1 MNWAETSDKPFK
13 TRSMGIANIRGGG
26 GSLGSSL
33 IGGTLT
39 GGDMMCVSEMIA
51 IYDDV

>member
-13 TRSMGIANIRGGG
+13 TRSMGIANIRGG
-26 GSLGSSL
+26 
-33 IGGTLT
+33 
-39 GGDMMCVSEMIA
+39 DMMCVSEMIA